1 MAFLIVEKVVS
12 VIAKY
17 TYWLTEE
24 GLALIEG
31 WARDGLTEEQIA
43 FNIGIRRETLYDWK
57 RKFSNISNTLKKGKE
72 VVDRQVENA
81 LLKKALG
88 FTYTERTAKVV
99 DRDPEVV
106 STERREFENRYKLD
120 NPEATGQEIK
130 DAAIKAIPTRERII
144 LIENDKVAL
153 PDTTAQIFWLKNRR
167 PDMWRDKREQEISH
181 NGSVSVNNP
190 FDGLT
195 TEELRK
201 LVDDG

>member
-1 MAFLIVEKVVS
+1 MSI
-12 VIAKY
+12 IAKY

-72 VVDRQVENA
+72 VIDRQVENA

-88 FTYTERTAKVV
+88 FTYTEKTAKVV

-106 STERREFENRYKLD
+106 ATERREFENRYKLD
-120 NPEATGQEIK
+120 NPEATSQEIK

-181 NGSVSVNNP
+181 NGSVLVNNP
-190 FDGLT
+190 FAGLS

-201 LVDDG
+201 LIDDG

>member
-1 MAFLIVEKVVS
+1 MNI
-12 VIAKY
+12 IAKY

-99 DRDPEVV
+99 DRDQEVV

-144 LIENDKVAL
+144 LIENDKVTL

>member
-1 MAFLIVEKVVS
+1 MVS

-24 GLALIEG
+24 GLLLIEG
-31 WARDGLTEEQIA
+31 WARDGLTDKQISQ
-43 FNIGIRRETLYDWK
+43 NIGINEATLHRWK
-57 RKFSNISNTLKKGKE
+57 KEHLQIMQVLKKGKE

-99 DRDPEVV
+99 DRDPEVIA
-106 STERREFENRYKLD
+106 TERREFENRYRLD

-144 LIENDKVAL
+144 LVENDKVAL

-167 PDMWRDKREQEISH
+167 PDLWRDKREQEISH

>member
-1 MAFLIVEKVVS
+1 MSI
-12 VIAKY
+12 IAKY

-120 NPEATGQEIK
+120 NPEATSQEIK
-130 DAAIKAIPTRERII
+130 DVAIKAIPTRERII

>member
-1 MAFLIVEKVVS
+1 MSI
-12 VIAKY
+12 IAKY

-24 GLALIEG
+24 GLTLIEG
-31 WARDGLTEEQIA
+31 WARDGLTDKQIA
-43 FNIGIRRETLYDWK
+43 HNIGIAEQTLNVWK
-57 RKFSNISNTLKKGKE
+57 KQFSSFSESLKKGKE

-106 STERREFENRYKLD
+106 ATERREFENRYRLD
-120 NPEATGQEIK
+120 KPEATGQEIK

-181 NGSVSVNNP
+181 NGSVSVNNLLM
-190 FDGLT
+190 D
-195 TEELRK
+195 
-201 LVDDG
+201 

>member
-1 MAFLIVEKVVS
+1 MSI
-12 VIAKY
+12 IAKY

-72 VVDRQVENA
+72 VIDRQVENA

-88 FTYTERTAKVV
+88 FTYTERTSKVV

-106 STERREFENRYKLD
+106 ATERREFENRYKLD
-120 NPEATGQEIK
+120 NPEATAQEIK
-130 DAAIKAIPTRERII
+130 DAAIKAVPIRERII

-167 PDMWRDKREQEISH
+167 PDMWRDKREQTISH

>member
-1 MAFLIVEKVVS
+1 MSI
-12 VIAKY
+12 IAKY

-72 VVDRQVENA
+72 VIDRQVENA

-88 FTYTERTAKVV
+88 FTYTEKTAKVV

-106 STERREFENRYKLD
+106 ATERREFENRYKLD
-120 NPEATGQEIK
+120 NPEATSQEIK